1 MACSTSVR
9 RGNLA
14 KVEVDGVAIA
24 RTTEWEAT
32 EEVEVTEWGDS
43 DSEGYT
49 NAVPGKKKLSGSM
62 TGKFDDDDPVYDL
75 FAPGDNVALV
85 LWENTTSY
93 WALPCALITNFNIVY
108 NKDTKEPVEWTADWI
123 ADNVYY
129 RPGAAGA
136 PSETY
141 PS

>member
-1 MACSTSVR
+1 MPCSTSVR

-14 KVEVDGVAIA
+14 KVEVDGVPIA

-49 NAVPGKKKLSGSM
+49 NAAPGRRKMSGSM

-75 FAPGDNVALV
+75 MAVGDYVALV

-93 WALPCALITNFNIVY
+93 WACPCVLITSFNIVY
-108 NKDTKEPVEWTADWI
+108 NKDTKEPVEWTADFTS
-123 ADNVYY
+123 DNVYY
-129 RPGAAGA
+129 RPGQ
-136 PSETY
+136 
-141 PS
+141 

>member
-9 RGNLA
+9 TGNLA

-24 RTTEWEAT
+24 RTTEWELT
-32 EEVEVTEWGDS
+32 EEVEVTEFGDS

-49 NAVPGKKKLSGSM
+49 NAVPGRRKASGSM
-62 TGKFDDDDPVYDL
+62 TGKFDNDEPVYDL
-75 FAPGDNVALV
+75 MAAGDYVALV

-93 WALPCALITNFNIVY
+93 WAMPCVLITSFNIVY
-108 NKDTKEPVEWTADWI
+108 NKDTKEPVEWTADFTS
-123 ADNVYY
+123 DNIYY
-129 RPGAAGA
+129 RPGQSGA